1 MKKINCL
8 KNTVL
13 LLAFLPFL
21 PATIPQAS
29 AEQLTENS
37 TVNSTYLAQASD
49 YKRYMAH
56 MAQGYAAT
64 SRRNYRQALGYF
76 QQALEAKAG
85 DRYARA
91 AINNVQG
98 YLARRRNRPQI
109 VAGRP
114 TGTKAGARRG
124 EICIQKNKDTI
135 PLLPKA
141 SQNSD
146 QDSQGNGGE
155 AEAPKTSQARP
166 SFFFYIPIRGKNEPQ
181 PQLFVF
187 SLNSKNGNKQIFYQK
202 YQPIEKP
209 GIVRVTLP
217 DTTPALEPGEYTW
230 SFSAICDR
238 NDFSKKDSVIQ
249 GQIQRTPLDS
259 ELQAFLQGLQGLEKV
274 NWYASSGY
282 WEDALTELAK
292 LSINEETKAAWKEL
306 LGSGNIDLEAINLEA
321 IDENAPL
328 ELQPYRDGTGSRR

>member
-37 TVNSTYLAQASD
+37 TVNSTYLAQASN
-49 YKRYMAH
+49 YKRY

-76 QQALEAKAG
+76 QQALEAKPG

-109 VAGRP
+109 IAGRP

-124 EICIQKNKDTI
+124 EICIEKNKDTI

-146 QDSQGNGGE
+146 QDSQGNAGE

-166 SFFFYIPIRGKNEPQ
+166 SFFFYIPIRVEKKPEI
-181 PQLFVF
+181 FVF

-306 LGSGNIDLEAINLEA
+306 LGSGNIDLEAINA
-321 IDENAPL
+321 YPPAPL
-328 ELQPYRDGTGSRR
+328 ELQPYRDRAGSRR